1 MPRSKTINVASTR
14 SKGNATNKRLQ
25 REVYVEMNRYGSKQ
39 NLDGKIVKT
48 NDYID
53 PTLARPNEIK
63 KLENTL
69 PYASIIDGS
78 TVDSHRRKKAIYHQ
92 YDNMMLNE
100 RKKLQYIL
108 DILPKNAKLHPA
120 QPKAPQNR
128 YFKKT

>member
-14 SKGNATNKRLQ
+14 SKANATNKRLQ

-39 NLDGKIVKT
+39 KLDGKIVKT

-63 KLENTL
+63 KLEKTV

-78 TVDSHRRKKAIYHQ
+78 TVDNHRRK
-92 YDNMMLNE
+92 
-100 RKKLQYIL
+100 
-108 DILPKNAKLHPA
+108 
-120 QPKAPQNR
+120 
-128 YFKKT
+128 